1 MKISRISAY
10 QVDLPRD
17 RVYKLSSGQTTSTF
31 DTTVVRVETD
41 EGIVGLGEIC
51 PFGRV
56 YLPAYAEGART
67 GLREIAPLLI
77 GQDPC
82 TLDAVNEVMDRSL
95 KGHPYVKS
103 ALDIA
108 CWDILGQATGLPVS
122 TLLGGRFGETVKLYQ
137 SISHDTP
144 EAMVASLIEA
154 RGEGFRR
161 FQPKIGGEPDLDIS
175 RVHAMAAERA
185 PGEVVVFDANGSW
198 LPHEA
203 ARVIEACRGL
213 DIYFEQPC
221 ATYEECLTIR
231 QRMTT
236 PLVLDEVIDSIP
248 ALLRAIGDGAMDA
261 VNLKLSKVGGL
272 TKARRFR
279 DICVAMGL
287 AMTLEDSGGG
297 AIIAAAIAHLGHST
311 PERYRFGSAS
321 GFFKMKVALADGAP
335 TIENGTI
342 RASTRPGLGLTPRP
356 EAWGEAFLD
365 TAALREG
372 KAIAAAVG

>member
-17 RVYKLSSGQTTSTF
+17 RVYRLSSGQTTSTF
-31 DTTVVRVETD
+31 DTTVVRMETD
-41 EGIVGLGEIC
+41 EGVIGLGEIC

-67 GLREIAPLLI
+67 GLREIASQLI
-77 GQDPC
+77 GADPC
-82 TLDAVNEVMDRSL
+82 QLDVVNDIMDRAL

-108 CWDILGQATGLPVS
+108 CWDILGQAAGLPVS

-137 SISHDTP
+137 SIPHDAP
-144 EAMVASLIEA
+144 EVMATSLVEA
-154 RGEGFRR
+154 QGEGFRR
-161 FQPKIGGEPDLDIS
+161 FQPKIGGEPDLDIA
-175 RVHAMAAERA
+175 RIHAMAAKLK
-185 PGEVVVFDANGSW
+185 PGDVVVFDANGSW

-203 ARVIEACRGL
+203 ARVIDACRGL

-221 ATYEECLTIR
+221 ATYEECLMIR
-231 QRMTT
+231 RRMTS

-279 DICVAMGL
+279 DLCVAMGL
-287 AMTLEDSGGG
+287 AVTLEDSGGG
-297 AIIAAAIAHLGHST
+297 AIIAAAVAHLGHST
-311 PERYRFGSAS
+311 PERNRFGSAS

-335 TIENGTI
+335 VIEDGTI
-342 RASTRPGLGLTPRP
+342 RASEQPGLGLTPRS
-356 EAWGEAFLD
+356 EAWGDAFLD
-365 TAALREG
+365 TAA
-372 KAIAAAVG
+372 